1 MALKPRTC
9 PPRIGLSRLAPSRIA
24 RPCIAGPC
32 TGLPL
37 LAVSLLFAAALPAA
51 AGPGDL
57 RITGELG
64 GSEDLFGWSVAAAG
78 DVDGDSFLD
87 LLLGAPS
94 CDEVAGFSGRA
105 YLFYGPFTGDLQADQ
120 ADAIISAPNFGDN
133 LGISVASAGDT
144 NGDGKDDILIGAR
157 SNDAGGIQAG
167 QAYLFRG
174 PITGQLSPSQA
185 TAVIT
190 GEAFEEIGVAVRS
203 AGDLNGDGFGDIVL
217 GAHMFQAGVG
227 RAYVFL
233 GPVSGAR
240 LSASADAI
248 ITGEFS
254 SDSFGLALAASDV
267 NGDGL
272 DDLLVGAPHGPIDFL
287 DPGRAYLFF
296 GPVSGA
302 MNASAADVI
311 FRGESNND
319 MFGMSVDMG
328 DMNGDGLADCLVGA
342 SQLFNQG
349 SGRAYLFLGPF
360 TAGSILVGADAQG
373 RFAGEVSRDMF
384 GDAVASAGDVN
395 GDGLDDVLVGAWDQ
409 GSEHFRAGRAYLFLG
424 PATGFHA
431 AADADLI
438 VSGEES
444 GDRLGK
450 SVSTAGD
457 LNGNGLADLLI
468 GAPEFPVGDPGKAF
482 IDFDPLATAAIA
494 EAGAPPT
501 PGLRLAPNTPNPFT
515 LSTTLHY
522 ALPVAG
528 RVTVSIYTP
537 GGALVR
543 RLVDDW
549 QPGGEHAI
557 TWDGRTARGAE
568 VGSGVYF
575 ARLAGGHAV
584 VTRRLVLAR

>member
-1 MALKPRTC
+1 MA
-9 PPRIGLSRLAPSRIA
+9 SSSRIPSPLT
-24 RPCIAGPC
+24 RPPF
-32 TGLPL
+32 
-37 LAVSLLFAAALPAA
+37 SLSPSSITALSIAALTLVAASALAIAIPAPAGA
-51 AGPGDL
+51 APGDL

-64 GSEDLFGWSVAAAG
+64 GNEDLFGWSVAAAG
-78 DVDGDSFLD
+78 DVNGDTFPD
-87 LLLGAPS
+87 LLVGAPS
-94 CDEVAGFSGRA
+94 CDEAAGFAGRA
-105 YLFYGPFTGDLQADQ
+105 YLFLGPFTGDLLATE
-120 ADAIISAPNFGDN
+120 ADATISAASFGDN

-144 NGDGKDDILIGAR
+144 DGDGLDDILIGAR

-174 PITGQLSPSQA
+174 PIAGHLSPSQA

-190 GEAFEEIGVAVRS
+190 GEDFEELGVAVHS
-203 AGDLNGDGFGDIVL
+203 AGDMNGDGFGDIVL

-248 ITGEFS
+248 ITGQFN
-254 SDSFGLALAASDV
+254 SDSFGVALAAGDV

-272 DDLLVGAPHGPIDFL
+272 DDLLFGAPHGPIDFL

-296 GPVSGA
+296 GPISGA
-302 MNASAADVI
+302 MNASEADVL
-311 FRGESNND
+311 FRGEDNND
-319 MFGMSVDMG
+319 MFGMSAGMG

-349 SGRAYLFLGPF
+349 SGRAYLFLAPF
-360 TAGSILVGADAQG
+360 KSGTILVGAEAEG

-409 GSEHFRAGRAYLFLG
+409 GSANFRAGRAYLFLG

-431 AADADLI
+431 AGNADLI
-438 VSGEES
+438 LSGEEA

-450 SVSTAGD
+450 SVASAGD

-468 GAPEFPVGDPGKAF
+468 GAPEFPTGDPGKAF

-494 EAGAPPT
+494 EATQPPV
-501 PGLRLAPNTPNPFT
+501 PDLRLAPNTPNPFA
-515 LSTTLHY
+515 LSTTIHY
-522 ALPVAG
+522 ELAMG
-528 RVTVSIYTP
+528 SQVTVAIFTP
-537 GGALVR
+537 GGVLVR
-543 RLVDDW
+543 RLVDQW
-549 QPGGEHAI
+549 QAPGKHAI
-557 TWDGRTARGAE
+557 AWDGRTARGAE
-568 VGSGVYF
+568 AGSGVYF
-575 ARLAGGHAV
+575 ARVTSAGAA
-584 VTRRLVLAR
+584 VTRRMVLAR